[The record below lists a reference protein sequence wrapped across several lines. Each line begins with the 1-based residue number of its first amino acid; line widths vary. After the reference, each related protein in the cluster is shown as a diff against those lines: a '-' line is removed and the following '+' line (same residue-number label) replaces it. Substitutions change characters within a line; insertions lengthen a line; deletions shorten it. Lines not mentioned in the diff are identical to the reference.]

1 MNDLG
6 TLQGTPVA
14 ETNTGRVR
22 GAIIE
27 GVAAFKCIPYGA
39 PTSGAN
45 RFMPP
50 RRPAPWAGDRDALE
64 YSGHA
69 PQEGLRPASR
79 PELADFS
86 GPPDTS
92 PETEDCLT
100 LNVWTPGLEQGAKRP
115 VMVWFHGGAFSYGT
129 ANVARLQGSRLAR
142 RGDVVVVTVNQR
154 LNIFG
159 FLDLSAVG
167 GAEFAASGNAGTLD
181 MIAALEWVRDNI
193 DRFGGDP
200 GNVTIFGESGGG
212 GKVCTLLAMPS
223 ARGLFHR
230 AIVQSGAAVRLRE
243 RDRAARLTEA
253 VLKELGLTAAISA
266 SCSRCLWRSCW
277 RRSDPR

>member
-1 MNDLG
+1 M
-6 TLQGTPVA
+6 
-14 ETNTGRVR
+14 
-22 GAIIE
+22 
-27 GVAAFKCIPYGA
+27 
-39 PTSGAN
+39 
-45 RFMPP
+45 
-50 RRPAPWAGDRDALE
+50 
-64 YSGHA
+64 
-69 PQEGLRPASR
+69 
-79 PELADFS
+79 
-86 GPPDTS
+86 S
-92 PETEDCLT
+92 P
-100 LNVWTPGLEQGAKRP
+100 
-115 VMVWFHGGAFSYGT
+115 
-129 ANVARLQGSRLAR
+129 RLQGSRLAT

-167 GAEFAASGNAGTLD
+167 GAEFAQSGNAGTLD
-181 MIAALEWVRDNI
+181 MVAALEWVRDNI

-253 VLKELGLTAAISA
+253 VLKEVGLTGSDSSIG
-266 SCSRCLWRSCW
+266 CRRCPWRNCW